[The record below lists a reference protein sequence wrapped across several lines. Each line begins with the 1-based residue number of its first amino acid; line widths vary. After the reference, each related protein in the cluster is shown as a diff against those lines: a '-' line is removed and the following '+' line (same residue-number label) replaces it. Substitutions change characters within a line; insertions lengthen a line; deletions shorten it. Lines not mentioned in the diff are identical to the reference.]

1 MPATT
6 SAASEP
12 LKEISTAT
20 PVRPTF
26 PAYSVPSS
34 DIEAPTSTAA
44 VTSAHHSL
52 LGTVCHQQ
60 AGTCYDKP
68 THNETRESMM
78 IHYVIGVA
86 VLISYSGSLAAL
98 AVLKFVT
105 LCIMEIRNSLQM

>member
-34 DIEAPTSTAA
+34 DTEAPTSTAA
-44 VTSAHHSL
+44 VTSASTPVRKIEFAASSTSKLIHPDDDISL
-52 LGTVCHQQ
+52 V
-60 AGTCYDKP
+60 
-68 THNETRESMM
+68 M
-78 IHYVIGVA
+78 
-86 VLISYSGSLAAL
+86 
-98 AVLKFVT
+98 
-105 LCIMEIRNSLQM
+105 

>member
-1 MPATT
+1 MQYALSHVLDEWQAPPRMPATT

-44 VTSAHHSL
+44 VTSASTPVRKIEFAASSTSKLIHPDDDISL
-52 LGTVCHQQ
+52 V
-60 AGTCYDKP
+60 
-68 THNETRESMM
+68 M
-78 IHYVIGVA
+78 
-86 VLISYSGSLAAL
+86 
-98 AVLKFVT
+98 
-105 LCIMEIRNSLQM
+105 